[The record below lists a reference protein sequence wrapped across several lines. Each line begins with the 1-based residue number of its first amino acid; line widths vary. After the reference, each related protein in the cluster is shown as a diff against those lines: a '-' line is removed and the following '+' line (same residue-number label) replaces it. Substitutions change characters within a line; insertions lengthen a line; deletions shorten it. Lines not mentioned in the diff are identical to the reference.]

1 MNILGI
7 SSGFHDAAVTVVRT
21 GKIRFAAHAER
32 YSKQKNDP
40 FLNHELIDAALE
52 HGTPDIIV
60 LHENSK
66 AKKFRALL
74 SGDFNSFN
82 ELSQEDWIKEFYPQL
97 AGIPITSY
105 WHHETHAAAGILT
118 SNFQESAIMVIDA
131 IGEFDCATIWGWKSK
146 KLTKLHSTRF
156 PSSLGLFYS
165 AVTHRVGLKP
175 NEDEY
180 ILMGMAAYGDPI
192 VASKLSRQMGK
203 DFFKHAWAYTKPSQA
218 IKMKKNLQKG
228 MALLMPM
235 QFKKEDEPS
244 IK

>member
-7 SSGFHDAAVTVVRT
+7 SSGFHDAAVTVVRA

-82 ELSQEDWIKEFYPQL
+82 ELSQEDWINEFYPQL

-105 WHHETHAAAGILT
+105 WHHETHAAAGVLT

-203 DFFKHAWAYTKPSQA
+203 DFLSMHGHTQSHHR
-218 IKMKKNLQKG
+218 
-228 MALLMPM
+228 LLR
-235 QFKKEDEPS
+235 
-244 IK
+244 